1 MTENEFF
8 IFLWVRYR
16 CIKYQKSIGI
26 KRLELHVIICPLL
39 HLWWITRHTRGFLL
53 SYARKRSQGVNQL
66 IWVAIQSIVED
77 FSDSIFKMT
86 ELLVLWCTGFLI
98 ITFTWRTFV
107 SPCTLNNNR
116 QNEYYVLAKLL
127 GISPFSQCP
136 KTPTHNLFLHVAPRV
151 EKQSFLPC
159 CTKSGKASLIC
170 GICYGLLMW
179 NWFLFYANSATPKM
193 KIGKNVNNI
202 EL

>member
-1 MTENEFF
+1 M
-8 IFLWVRYR
+8 
-16 CIKYQKSIGI
+16 
-26 KRLELHVIICPLL
+26 HVIICPLL

-86 ELLVLWCTGFLI
+86 ELLVLWCTGLLMDKHEEHSFLLAPWTTI
-98 ITFTWRTFV
+98 DRR
-107 SPCTLNNNR
+107 SPMLPNCWYFSFLSTP
-116 QNEYYVLAKLL
+116 QNAY
-127 GISPFSQCP
+127 G
-136 KTPTHNLFLHVAPRV
+136 
-151 EKQSFLPC
+151 QSFLAC
-159 CTKSGKASLIC
+159 CTKSGKASFIC
-170 GICYGLLMW
+170 GICCGPLMW